1 MHYFPIVLVKQ
12 MSHGCAYTYEN
23 SSLLEKLKGWRRGGG
38 GGQLGKSL
46 SVREGGGEGSAF
58 YFLSAK
64 FESKSFMWSI
74 HTGCVCFFLRGCYVW
89 CPFFLISCIPVLTT
103 SQSFV
108 QNMWEG
114 KRKIQGFFC
123 D

>member
-23 SSLLEKLKGWRRGGG
+23 SSLLEKLKGWRGGG
-38 GGQLGKSL
+38 GAM
-46 SVREGGGEGSAF
+46 REIIECKGGGGSAF

-74 HTGCVCFFLRGCYVW
+74 HTGCVFF
-89 CPFFLISCIPVLTT
+89 
-103 SQSFV
+103 
-108 QNMWEG
+108 
-114 KRKIQGFFC
+114 
-123 D
+123 